1 MISPDIITMPAASQD
16 FYGKTAG
23 EMVTDAWVGQNGT
36 VTGTFHYMSGYTG
49 FNDALPEEQ
58 EGYYFPFTLAKSGT
72 TMTFKKNG
80 EISKDSIPWEANNV
94 FRVTPG
100 DLFEVL
106 VDGAHVVT
114 FNFAEAEFEPKTVLK
129 SSAKQRAKSKTAS

>member
-1 MISPDIITMPAASQD
+1 M
-16 FYGKTAG
+16 
-23 EMVTDAWVGQNGT
+23 TDAWVGENGA
-36 VTGTFHYMSGYTG
+36 VTGTFHYVTGYTG
-49 FNDALPEEQ
+49 FNEVVPEEQ
-58 EGYYFPFTLAKSGT
+58 EGYYFPFVLTKSGT

-80 EISKDSIPWEANNV
+80 DVSKDSIQWEVNNV